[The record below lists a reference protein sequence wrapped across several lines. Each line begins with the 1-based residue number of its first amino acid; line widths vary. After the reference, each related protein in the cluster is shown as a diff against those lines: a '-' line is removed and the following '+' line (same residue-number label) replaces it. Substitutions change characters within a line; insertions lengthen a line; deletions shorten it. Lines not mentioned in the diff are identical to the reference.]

1 MSLNVLFNA
10 PGSVKERKRVGR
22 GIGSGKG
29 KTCGR
34 GVKGQ
39 KSRSGVAIKNSG
51 EQTPLYKKLPKRGFN
66 CDKSIRYSLISVA
79 DLEALVDAGKIK
91 SDENINKDKFV
102 EIGLIK
108 KNTVPVKLL
117 GGAPSIK
124 HKLNIVV
131 DAVSKS
137 AAKIVESVGGKVT
150 KIT

>member
-51 EQTPLYKKLPKRGFN
+51 EQTPLYKKLPKIGFN
-66 CDKSIRYSLISVA
+66 CDKSVRYSLINISDIEELINAGRIKA
-79 DLEALVDAGKIK
+79 DE
-91 SDENINKDKFV
+91 SINKEKFV

-108 KNTVPVKLL
+108 KSTVPVKLL
-117 GGAPSIK
+117 GGVESIK
-124 HKLNIVV
+124 HKLNITV

-137 AAKIVESVGGKVT
+137 AAKVVESAGGKVVKT
-150 KIT
+150 T